1 MTARTLSPG
10 DTQNAERLARLL
22 EYPGLGDELTLDAAG
37 LARGLEVRPGAG
49 SLASAAHELAA
60 FWAARS
66 PSEREEIYVRTFD
79 LQAPICLDVG
89 YQIFGE
95 SYKRGIFLVTM
106 RQALRRHGLDEGS
119 ELPDH
124 LPAALRLLPRLAPEE
139 EPRALVAEALLPA
152 LAKMR
157 AAARGA
163 ELPYGRLLDLCE
175 GWLRLAFDAPAG
187 REPARPE
194 LHLPVVEG
202 TASPTRFFEGVNE
215 RD

>member
-1 MTARTLSPG
+1 MTAEPLSLG
-10 DTQNAERLARLL
+10 DTKTAERLARLL
-22 EYPGLGDELTLDAAG
+22 EYPGAGDELALIAAD
-37 LARGLEVRPGAG
+37 LARGLEASAGAG
-49 SLASAAHELAA
+49 PLASAARELAT
-60 FWAARS
+60 FWAGRS
-66 PSEREEIYVRTFD
+66 PSEREELYVRTFD

-119 ELPDH
+119 ELPEH
-124 LPAALRLLPRLAPEE
+124 LPAALRLLPRLTPEE
-139 EPRALVAEALLPA
+139 EPRALVTEALLPA

-194 LHLPVVEG
+194 LHLPVIEG
-202 TASPTRFFEGVNE
+202 TAPPTRFFEGVNE